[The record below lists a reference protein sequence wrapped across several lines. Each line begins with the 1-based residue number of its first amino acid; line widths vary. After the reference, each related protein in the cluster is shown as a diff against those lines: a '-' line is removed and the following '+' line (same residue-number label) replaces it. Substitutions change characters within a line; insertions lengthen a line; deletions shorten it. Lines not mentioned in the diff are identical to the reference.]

1 MKKKNWHPDWK
12 LHKIESL
19 QLQLDFEEI
28 IDDDKVLIKRLKADI
43 RDLKLKILLDENI
56 KEEEDEKEYFD

>member
-1 MKKKNWHPDWK
+1 MKNKNWHPDWK

-28 IDDDKVLIKRLKADI
+28 IDDDKRKIAELKSEI
-43 RDLKLKILLDENI
+43 RELKLKILLDENI
-56 KEEEDEKEYFD
+56 KEDDEELEYFD

>member
-28 IDDDKVLIKRLKADI
+28 IDDDKALIIRLKSDI

-56 KEEEDEKEYFD
+56 KEEDEKEYFD

>member
-1 MKKKNWHPDWK
+1 MKSKNWHPNWH

-28 IDDDKVLIKRLKADI
+28 IDDDKKKIAELKSDI

-56 KEEEDEKEYFD
+56 KEEDEKEYFD

>member
-1 MKKKNWHPDWK
+1 MKKKIHWHPDWK

-19 QLQLDFEEI
+19 QLQLDFEEV
-28 IDDDKVLIKRLKADI
+28 IDDDKALITRLKSDI

-56 KEEEDEKEYFD
+56 KEEDEKEYFD

>member
-1 MKKKNWHPDWK
+1 MKSKNWHPNWH

-28 IDDDKVLIKRLKADI
+28 IDDDKKKIAELKSQI
-43 RDLKLKILLDENI
+43 RELKLNIILN
-56 KEEEDEKEYFD
+56 KEEDDEEELEYFD

>member
-1 MKKKNWHPDWK
+1 MKKKIHWHPDWK

-28 IDDDKVLIKRLKADI
+28 IDDDKRKIAELKSQI
-43 RDLKLKILLDENI
+43 RELKLNIILN
-56 KEEEDEKEYFD
+56 KEEDDEEELEYFD

>member
-1 MKKKNWHPDWK
+1 MKKKNWHPNWK
-12 LHKIESL
+12 LDKIESL

-28 IDDDKVLIKRLKADI
+28 INDDKKLISRLKSDI

-56 KEEEDEKEYFD
+56 KDETEPEYFD

>member
-1 MKKKNWHPDWK
+1 MKSKNWN

-28 IDDDKVLIKRLKADI
+28 IDDDKVLITRLKSDI

-56 KEEEDEKEYFD
+56 KEEDEKEYFD